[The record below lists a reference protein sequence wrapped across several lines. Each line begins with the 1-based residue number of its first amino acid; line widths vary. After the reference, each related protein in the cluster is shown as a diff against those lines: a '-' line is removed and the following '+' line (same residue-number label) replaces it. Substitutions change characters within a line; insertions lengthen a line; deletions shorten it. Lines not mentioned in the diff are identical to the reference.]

1 MRVQSLVSLPLLA
14 LLALVACGSNT
25 KSAPPVAAISLPV
38 GSTPAGPGGGPV
50 AASDEAELRARAL
63 AALDEGD
70 LESADGPLREVI
82 RRHPERVGTLGL
94 LAALESTTGRSKL
107 ENHAFANLRP
117 TLVTAP
123 PAPMPTK
130 PTDSVKLTA
139 KVLPKGPSFDRDRD
153 VFFQSFG
160 PPFPVRPRRGVP
172 TIKPQPWL
180 PFFLPRTFGG
190 NSLLSVKWTGARW
203 LGLYGRG
210 RSDARFVLVTDPDG
224 KPLDAL
230 DFRAWRTKSS
240 ALESGISEV
249 DLAND
254 VLYVRQEL
262 NASEGFFAAVDVK
275 SGKTIWRSTGIGM
288 STHFVVGDEHL
299 FVWVYGGGQP
309 GAPIPQGFQVIER
322 GTGAIATRIP
332 TPYVS
337 FGLLPTDG
345 ALLVESGGP
354 GLGNSNL
361 VSIAAK
367 VHRTERPG
375 KQPDPPGPTRR
386 IGSSRPTDARDI
398 DARAAA
404 YAMLDAGKTLEALL
418 ALRSLF
424 DRHPES
430 FAIEALHVAA
440 EQEANRLREVAAAE
454 AQRRTPK
461 LVETRIVA
469 LKTPRRSVVP
479 APAISFG
486 PEKNALAPVPRT
498 GAPPRLRFVEEK
510 ETRRHPSGWF
520 SDKNLTP
527 TTFEIDESPG
537 PQPILARPLWLPA
550 TRDGSGLMADTVT
563 GEQVVAVYGNDVSV
577 FRKGQEVA
585 TLAFDPGQRELRIP
599 FADAIGNVLLASV
612 RPWGDE
618 ASLVAV
624 DLATGKPYWQTTN
637 LALSSFV
644 AQDGYLIGSTEGL
657 GKKPELVVIEA
668 DTGRVISRTPTPNAV
683 PSFANLL
690 ARDGATLWGFNV
702 INTTRLAIE

>member
-1 MRVQSLVSLPLLA
+1 M
-14 LLALVACGSNT
+14 
-25 KSAPPVAAISLPV
+25 
-38 GSTPAGPGGGPV
+38 
-50 AASDEAELRARAL
+50 
-63 AALDEGD
+63 
-70 LESADGPLREVI
+70 
-82 RRHPERVGTLGL
+82 
-94 LAALESTTGRSKL
+94 
-107 ENHAFANLRP
+107 
-117 TLVTAP
+117 TAP
-123 PAPMPTK
+123 PAPMPSK
-130 PTDSVKLTA
+130 PTGSVKLTA

-153 VFFQSFG
+153 VFFQSFHQT
-160 PPFPVRPRRGVP
+160 FPARPRRGVE
-172 TIKPQPWL
+172 TTKPQPWL

-190 NSLLSVKWTGARW
+190 NSLLSVKWTGASW

-230 DFRAWRTKSS
+230 DFRQWRTKSS

-262 NASEGFFAAVDVK
+262 NASEGFFAAIDVK
-275 SGKTIWRSTGIGM
+275 TGNTIWRSTGVGM

-322 GTGAIATRIP
+322 GTGVIATRIP

-337 FGLLPTDG
+337 FGLLPSDG
-345 ALLVESGGP
+345 ALIVESGGP

-367 VHRTERPG
+367 VHRTAPPR

-386 IGSSRPTDARDI
+386 IGAARPTEAGDVE
-398 DARAAA
+398 ARAAA
-404 YAMLDAGKTLEALL
+404 LAMLDAGKTLEALL
-418 ALRSLF
+418 ALRALF

-430 FAIEALHVAA
+430 FAIEALYTAA
-440 EQEANRLREVAAAE
+440 EQEANRLREVATTE
-454 AQRRTPK
+454 AQQRVPK

-479 APAISFG
+479 APAIAFG
-486 PEKNALAPVPRT
+486 PEKNAPAPIPRT
-498 GAPPRLRFVEEK
+498 GAAPKLRLVDEN

-527 TTFEIDESPG
+527 TTFEVDESPG
-537 PQPILARPLWLPA
+537 PQPILARPIWLPA
-550 TRDGSGLMADTVT
+550 ARDGSGLMADTVT

-577 FRKGQEVA
+577 FRRGQEVT

-624 DLATGKPYWQTTN
+624 DLETGKPYWQTTN

-657 GKKPELVVIEA
+657 GKKPELVVLEA
-668 DTGRVISRTPTPNAV
+668 DTGRVLSRTTTPQAV

-690 ARDGATLWGFNV
+690 ARDGTTLWAFNV